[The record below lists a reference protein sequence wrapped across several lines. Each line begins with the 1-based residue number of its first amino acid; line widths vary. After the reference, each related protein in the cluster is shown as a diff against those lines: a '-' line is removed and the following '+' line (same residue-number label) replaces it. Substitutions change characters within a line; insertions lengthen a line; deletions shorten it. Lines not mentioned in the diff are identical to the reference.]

1 MAAVRPPAVA
11 VVTPGATT
19 IMLTIGDTVRVGRRL
34 ARRPFLRIG
43 AAGSAGGLVA
53 GLADLAGH
61 GGRAVAASSGLAPFL
76 RDRSVIFLFMHGGPS
91 QFETF
96 DPHDDG
102 PPHARSTTGAIP
114 TSLPGVRFGGTFPQ
128 LAARAHLLT
137 IVRSFVT
144 GDGQHDIKPVVGKAT
159 GGASLGSLY
168 ARVAGPLRP
177 DTAMPTNVLLL
188 PRAVRDDAGPPIT
201 QFGDFAATGDLG
213 PAAAAIVPGGDG
225 GGLLDDLRLHL
236 PQDRL
241 ADRRSLLAGLDRGR
255 RWLDLASV
263 RGVADEQRRAFD
275 LLVSGVS
282 DAFDLERE
290 DPVLVDRYDTASR
303 FRTDAIDTRWNNHR
317 HYADH
322 GRSIGRLLLLARR
335 LCERGA
341 GFVTVT
347 TSFVWDMHADVNN
360 ATMVEGMGYVGA
372 PFDHAVAALIDDIE
386 ARGLRDRI
394 LLVCCGEMGRTPVI
408 NARGGRDHWGGL
420 APLVLYG
427 GGLPAGRVIGRS
439 TRDGGQPA
447 SDPVRIPDLVATIA
461 EAVFDLAEV
470 RLLEGLPR
478 SLQATL
484 AAGRPLGRPG

>member
-1 MAAVRPPAVA
+1 
-11 VVTPGATT
+11 
-19 IMLTIGDTVRVGRRL
+19 MLTLEDRVRADGRL

-43 AAGSAGGLVA
+43 AAGLGGLA
-53 GLADLAGH
+53 A
-61 GGRAVAASSGLAPFL
+61 AVPGLAPAPLLHAAAGAAGRPAFL

-102 PPHARSTTGAIP
+102 PPHARSTTGECR
-114 TSLPGVRFGGTFPQ
+114 TSLPGVSFGGTFPQ

-137 IVRSFVT
+137 VVRSFVT
-144 GDGQHDIKPVVGKAT
+144 GDGQHDIKPVVGRAT

-177 DTAMPTNVLLL
+177 VTAMPTNVTLF
-188 PRAVRDDAGPPIT
+188 PQAVCADAGPPIT
-201 QFGDFAATGDLG
+201 QFGDFTAAGELG
-213 PAAAAIVPGGDG
+213 QASVPIVPGGKG
-225 GGLLDDLRLHL
+225 GGFLDDLRLHM
-236 PQDRL
+236 PQGRL
-241 ADRRSLLAGLDRGR
+241 ADRRGLLAALDRGR
-255 RWLDLASV
+255 GWLDLAAP
-263 RGVADEQRRAFD
+263 RTAAAEQHRAFD
-275 LLVSGVS
+275 LLLQGVAA
-282 DAFDLERE
+282 AFDLDGE
-290 DPVLVDRYDTASR
+290 DPRLVERYDTARR

-360 ATMVEGMGYVGA
+360 ATMTEGMGYVGA

-420 APLVLYG
+420 APLLLYG
-427 GGLPAGRVIGRS
+427 GGLPGGRVIGRS
-439 TRDGGQPA
+439 ARDGGQPT

-461 EAVFDLAEV
+461 EAVFDLAEL
-470 RLLEGLPR
+470 RLIEGLPR
-478 SLQATL
+478 SLLATL
-484 AAGRPLGRPG
+484 AAGRPLQGMG